1 MTTRPPL
8 VLVPQFFGSTVFD
21 RRTSRYTPFDQKAT
35 DLLQK
40 ARTMSI
46 GQMVDEAPPTDREA
60 MGKFAYVFYQR
71 GFFTYDLR
79 FNGDVLDVEPPED
92 HLTGPLAV
100 HLEIAAACN
109 LSCSHCFAGE
119 LPRREPPLSLSELDT
134 LFATLARM
142 GAFRLGLTG
151 GEPLLRKDLFDILDL
166 ATHHGLHPCL
176 TTNGLLL
183 NETTA
188 KKLGA
193 RPLVWLNVSLDG
205 ATAETNDRVRGEG
218 TFERVLDK
226 VAMLREHARFTLAF
240 TVMKHNAHETRA
252 FAEFAA
258 RVGAHTAVFRPLYPV
273 GTAETNAELWPSFDD
288 YERAL
293 DSIWALG
300 DTADGRSSA
309 IRALDA
315 FSPRLRDETRAVVH
329 DNWGCGAGNTVCS
342 ISVGGDVNPCSFL
355 GPTFAAEN
363 IRRKSFDEIWHA
375 SEKFRM
381 IRGLPGDGTGTATF
395 GGGCRAR
402 SLVMAGDVNAPD
414 PWLAEQEKAPTLRRN
429 PLKVLRTQKVTR

>member
-21 RRTSRYTPFDQKAT
+21 RRTSRYTPFDQKTT

-40 ARTMSI
+40 SRTMSI
-46 GQMVDEAPPTDREA
+46 GRIVDEAPPTDREA
-60 MGKFAYVFYQR
+60 MGKFASVFYER

-79 FNGDVLDVEPPED
+79 FNGDVLDVKPPED

-100 HLEIAAACN
+100 HLEIVASCN

-183 NETTA
+183 NETVA

-293 DSIWALG
+293 DSIWTLG
-300 DTADGRSSA
+300 ETSEGRSSA
-309 IRALDA
+309 IRAMDG

-355 GPTFAAEN
+355 GPHFTAEN

-414 PWLAEQEKAPTLRRN
+414 PWLAELEKAPALRRN
-429 PLKVLRTQKVTR
+429 PLKVLRTQKVTI